1 MATSSM
7 MTKIVFFPAMT
18 GWCQSLRWEDTSSR
32 KCDLGLSK
40 RFAEA
45 LRLTLW
51 SCLIT
56 KKHRDF
62 VGWELL
68 ILTLAVGY
76 LWQSDGDLD
85 HDLGDHDD
93 GGHGLGDHGD
103 GDHVFIFVNRG
114 LLTRSWGRPRPTP
127 ALSFYWLWRER
138 RCSGP
143 LFVAAETLSSGGEAT
158 KNYGVLALIQS
169 WDFLILCHPISRAF
183 VRLVIR

>member
-1 MATSSM
+1 
-7 MTKIVFFPAMT
+7 MT

-51 SCLIT
+51 SCLSLKLSHHKETQRLCRLGIT
-56 KKHRDF
+56 
-62 VGWELL
+62 
-68 ILTLAVGY
+68 
-76 LWQSDGDLD
+76 DLD
-85 HDLGDHDD
+85 FGCGLSLAKYNGDGDLGDHDD

-103 GDHVFIFVNRG
+103 GDHEGIFVNRG

-127 ALSFYWLWRER
+127 ALSFYWLWKEPH
-138 RCSGP
+138 CSGP

-169 WDFLILCHPISRAF
+169 WDFLILCHPVRRAF
-183 VRLVIR
+183 VRLAIR

>member
-1 MATSSM
+1 
-7 MTKIVFFPAMT
+7 MT

-51 SCLIT
+51 SGLSLKLSHHKETQRLCWLGIT
-56 KKHRDF
+56 DLDF
-62 VGWELL
+62 GCGLS
-68 ILTLAVGY
+68 LAKYSG
-76 LWQSDGDLD
+76 DGDLD
-85 HDLGDHDD
+85 HDHDD

-127 ALSFYWLWRER
+127 ALSFYWLWKER

-169 WDFLILCHPISRAF
+169 WDFLILCHPIRRAF
-183 VRLVIR
+183 VRLALR